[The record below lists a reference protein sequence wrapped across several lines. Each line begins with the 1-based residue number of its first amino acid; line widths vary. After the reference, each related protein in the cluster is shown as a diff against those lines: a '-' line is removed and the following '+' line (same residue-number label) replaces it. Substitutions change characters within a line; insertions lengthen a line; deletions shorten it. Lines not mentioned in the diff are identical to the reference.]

1 MFLNEFADGL
11 TPHDMSGTAEFASLL
26 ESAADLGI
34 PHDPSVQY
42 RSRHTV
48 LRGMRFHFTEWG
60 DPDAPPV
67 LLLHGG
73 NQSCHS
79 WDLVSLH
86 LSDRYH
92 VYALDQRGHGDT
104 EWSRDLD
111 YSMEAMAADA
121 LAFLEDQELE
131 DPVIFGHSM
140 GGRVTLNVLLEVP
153 DAARAAVLVDVGPE
167 LSPEGVKVVGDF
179 VAHNIEFDDLDVFLD
194 NVERYDPFRT
204 REHIARTVK
213 YNLLR
218 RVDGKYVSKVDHRRI
233 PGSFRNLDA
242 RRRDRGSVSRPAR
255 AGRRVA
261 GAARRRRRALRPG
274 APERADGD
282 GAERRT
288 QRPRR
293 QHARFPRGDHAI
305 PGVPRLTAA
314 QVATLVDEPGS
325 RRCAER
331 RVSGRTLR
339 PVQSRPC
346 RAPHA
351 RVGARRRR

>member
-11 TPHDMSGTAEFASLL
+11 APHDMSGTEEFASLL
-26 ESAADLGI
+26 QSAADLGI
-34 PHDPSVQY
+34 PHDPTVQY

-60 DPDAPPV
+60 DSDAPPV

-111 YSMEAMAADA
+111 YSMEAMAADV
-121 LAFLEDQELE
+121 LAFLADQELE
-131 DPVIFGHSM
+131 DPIIIGHSM
-140 GGRVTLNVLLEVP
+140 GGRVTLDTLLDAP

-167 LSPEGVKVVGDF
+167 LSPVGVKVVGDF

-233 PGSFRNLDA
+233 PGRLRTLELADVADVSCPILLVRGGESQVLLADA
-242 RRRDRGSVSRPAR
+242 
-255 AGRRVA
+255 
-261 GAARRRRRALRPG
+261 
-274 APERADGD
+274 
-282 GAERRT
+282 AERFVQKLPHGLLVT
-288 QRPRR
+288 VP
-293 QHARFPRGDHAI
+293 HVGHNVHGGNT
-305 PGVPRLTAA
+305 PGFLKAVNTFLAS
-314 QVATLVDEPGS
+314 LD
-325 RRCAER
+325 
-331 RVSGRTLR
+331 
-339 PVQSRPC
+339 
-346 RAPHA
+346 
-351 RVGARRRR
+351 